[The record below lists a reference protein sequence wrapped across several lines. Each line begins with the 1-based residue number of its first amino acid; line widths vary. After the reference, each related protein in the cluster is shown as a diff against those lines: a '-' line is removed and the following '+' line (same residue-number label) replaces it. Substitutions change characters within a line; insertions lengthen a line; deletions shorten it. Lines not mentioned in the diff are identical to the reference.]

1 MCLAIRPVRRFEP
14 ALFLVLL
21 LLFPVPAT
29 LAQEPF
35 SASRTVIVVD
45 GATEVFAGNESIDQ
59 IRPGSIVRYSRENG
73 PWLLIPRYAGWVN
86 SEQVLPIE
94 AAVDHFDT
102 LIRKSPTAQAFQHR
116 GIVHCH
122 LGEYA
127 AALADFKRA
136 ADMGLEDAGLWI
148 NRGVAHQRAGYVR
161 AAIDDYTQAIRL
173 DATNAQAYDNRS
185 SALAE
190 LSEWEESLADSNE
203 AIRLDPKYAE
213 AFNNRGVTYRLQG
226 DYARAIEDYDAA
238 IERFRGY
245 SAAFANRGYARK
257 QLGQYEPAVA
267 DYEEA
272 IRLDPESAQAHN
284 DLAWLL
290 ATCAD
295 RTLRDA
301 TLATEH
307 AQQACELTG
316 MVNGDFLDTLAAAHA
331 AAGEFNQ
338 AVDFGEQAL
347 KLIDDEQKPAVQQR
361 LELYRQQTP
370 FVEK

>member
-1 MCLAIRPVRRFEP
+1 MCLANDAVRSSGP
-14 ALFLVLL
+14 ALFVGLL
-21 LLFPVPAT
+21 LLLAPRSTPAE
-29 LAQEPF
+29 EPF

-73 PWLLIPRYAGWVN
+73 PWLLIPRYAGWIN
-86 SEQVLPIE
+86 KDQVLPIE
-94 AAVDHFDT
+94 TAVAHFNA
-102 LIRKSPTAQAFQHR
+102 LIHDSPGAQAYQHR
-116 GIVHCH
+116 GIVRCH

-127 AALADFKRA
+127 AALADFQRA
-136 ADMGLEDAGLWI
+136 ADMGLDDAGLYI
-148 NRGVAHQRAGYVR
+148 NRGVAHQRAGSLR
-161 AAIDDYTQAIRL
+161 AAIDDYTQAIRR

-190 LSEWEESLADSNE
+190 LEEWDESLADSNE

-226 DYARAIEDYDAA
+226 AYARAIEDYDAA
-238 IERFRGY
+238 IELFRGY

-257 QLGQYEPAVA
+257 QLGQYAAAAA

-272 IRLDPESAQAHN
+272 LKLDPDFAQAHN
-284 DLAWLL
+284 DFAWML

-295 RTLRDA
+295 AGLRDA
-301 TLATEH
+301 TLATKH

-316 MVNGDFLDTLAAAHA
+316 MSNGEFLDTLAAAHA
-331 AAGEFNQ
+331 AGGEFDQ

-347 KLIDDEQKPAVQQR
+347 KLIDDGQKPAVQQR

-370 FVEK
+370 FFEQ